1 MKKKICIITPTFLPK
16 TGGSQ
21 IGIFNIAK
29 KLADFKKEF
38 DIHLFVPYSN
48 YIKLNKS
55 KFNFKI
61 HSMPPKLWWVL
72 KFNNKIAFS
81 IFNLYFLIYFFKYKF
96 DFTIVNL
103 AYPAG
108 VMFSNFVKKYK
119 KSPFIVICP
128 GEDIQKNKKI
138 NYGLRLNPQIDNL
151 VKKYLKFADY
161 LIALTKGIKKE
172 FTNIDIPLNKI
183 KEINYGID
191 EKIYSIKDS
200 KSKIRKNLKI
210 PSNKFLYFCCGRNH
224 PKKNFKI
231 LIPAAMELKK
241 KYKDFLI
248 MITGKNTEELIPLIK
263 KNKLE
268 NYFILNKEISY
279 LDKNFKFPNKKLLLH
294 FKASDAFVFPSNLE
308 TFGIVL
314 IEAMACNL
322 PVITSNAE
330 GCVDVIQNG
339 KFGMIFKKNDIKGLV
354 SKMIQIRNSKTKSR
368 YISKSKRR
376 IKDFALSNIIKEY
389 RKLIFND

>member
-48 YIKLNKS
+48 YIKLDKT

-72 KFNNKIAFS
+72 KFNNKIAFT
-81 IFNLYFLIYFFKYKF
+81 IFNIYFLIYFFKYKF

-103 AYPAG
+103 AYPTG
-108 VMFSNFVKKYK
+108 VMFSNFSKKFK
-119 KSPFIVICP
+119 KTPFIVICP
-128 GEDIQKNKKI
+128 GEDIQKNKTI
-138 NYGLRLNPQIDNL
+138 NYGLRLNSQIDNL
-151 VKKYLKFADY
+151 VKKHLKFANY

-172 FTNIDIPLNKI
+172 FTKIDVPLNNI

-200 KSKIRKNLKI
+200 KSAIRRKLKI
-210 PSNKFLYFCCGRNH
+210 PGNKFVYFCCGRNH

-231 LIPAAMELKK
+231 LISAAIELKK
-241 KYKDFLI
+241 KYNDFII

-263 KNKLE
+263 KNNLG
-268 NYFILNKEISY
+268 NYFILNDEIPY
-279 LDKNFKFPNKKLLLH
+279 LDKNFKFPNKELLLH

-322 PVITSNAE
+322 PIITSDAE
-330 GCVDVIQNG
+330 GCVDVIENG
-339 KFGMIFKKNDIKGLV
+339 KFGLIFKRNNIKELV
-354 SKMIQIRNSKTKSR
+354 SKMIKIRNNNTKLRYITKS
-368 YISKSKRR
+368 KER
-376 IKDFALSNIIKEY
+376 IKDFALTNIIQEY
-389 RKLIFND
+389 RKLILND

>member
-29 KLADFKKEF
+29 KLADLKKEF

-48 YIKLNKS
+48 YIKLDKS

-72 KFNNKIAFS
+72 KFNNKIAFT
-81 IFNLYFLIYFFKYKF
+81 IFNIYFLIYFFKFKF

-103 AYPAG
+103 AYPTG
-108 VMFSNFVKKYK
+108 VMFSNFAKKYK
-119 KSPFIVICP
+119 KTPFLVICP
-128 GEDIQKNKKI
+128 GEDIQKNNKI
-138 NYGLRLNPQIDNL
+138 NYGLRLNPKIDDL
-151 VKKYLKFADY
+151 VKNHLRFADY

-172 FTNIDIPLNKI
+172 FTKIGMPLKKI

-191 EKIYSIKDS
+191 EKIYYIKDS
-200 KSKIRKNLKI
+200 KSKIRKSLNI
-210 PSNKFLYFCCGRNH
+210 AENKFVYFCCGRNH

-231 LIPAAMELKK
+231 LILAAIELKK
-241 KYKDFLI
+241 KYKDFII
-248 MITGKNTEELIPLIK
+248 MITGKNTQKLNLLIK
-263 KNKLE
+263 KNNLE
-268 NYFILNKEISY
+268 NYFILNDEVPY
-279 LDKNFKFPNKKLLLH
+279 LDKDFKFPNKKLLSH

-322 PVITSNAE
+322 PIITSNAE
-330 GCVDVIQNG
+330 GCVDVIENG
-339 KFGMIFKKNDIKGLV
+339 KFGLIFNRNDSKELA
-354 SKMIQIRNSKTKSR
+354 SKMIKIRNNKTKLK
-368 YISKSKRR
+368 YISKSKER
-376 IKDFALSNIIKEY
+376 IKDFALTSIIKEY
-389 RKLIFND
+389 RKLILND

>member
-21 IGIFNIAK
+21 IGIFNISK
-29 KLADFKKEF
+29 KLAEFKKDF
-38 DIHLFVPYSN
+38 DVHLFVPYSN
-48 YIKLNKS
+48 YIQLNKS

-61 HSMPPKLWWVL
+61 HSMPPKLWWIL
-72 KFNNKIAFS
+72 KYNNKIAFTFFN
-81 IFNLYFLIYFFKYKF
+81 IFFFIFFLKYKF

-103 AYPAG
+103 AYPTG
-108 VMFSNFVKKYK
+108 VMFSNFAKKYK
-119 KSPFIVICP
+119 KNPFIIICP

-138 NYGLRLNPQIDNL
+138 DYGLRLNPHIDYL
-151 VKKYLKFADY
+151 VKKYLKHADF

-172 FTNIDIPLNKI
+172 FTKIGISKKNI

-200 KSKIRKNLKI
+200 KSKIRDNLKI
-210 PSNKFLYFCCGRNH
+210 PQNKFIYFCCGRNH

-231 LIPAAMELKK
+231 LIPAALELKK

-248 MITGKNTEELIPLIK
+248 MITGKNTEKLIPLIK
-263 KNKLE
+263 QNKLE
-268 NYFILNKEISY
+268 KYFILNNEVSY
-279 LDKNFKFPNKKLLLH
+279 LDKNFRFPNKKLLLH

-322 PVITSNAE
+322 PIITSDAE
-330 GCVDVIQNG
+330 GCVDVIDNG
-339 KFGMIFKKNDIKGLV
+339 KFGMIFRKNNTKELV
-354 SKMIQIRNSKTKSR
+354 SKMIEIRNKKTKLR
-368 YISKSKRR
+368 YKLRSKKR
-376 IKDFALSNIIKEY
+376 IKDFALSNIILEY
-389 RKLIFND
+389 RKLLFND